1 MVSGKRKVILKAD
14 NISKVVEEK
23 GKKLVIFDSISF
35 EIREKEIVSILGPT
49 GSGKTSIL
57 NMVVGLEKPTAGEI
71 FYRGEP
77 LDSERHIVP
86 LIPQQ
91 PISLPWLTVQE
102 NIEVVLEAK
111 GIPLRQRIRTALK
124 YIDLMGLDSFE
135 DTYPRE
141 LTLAMRQRLSFARAL
156 SVEEELLAMDD
167 PFTTLDSLTAEDL
180 REEFIRLWLEN
191 QLVVKGILLTTTNV
205 EEAVY
210 FSDRVYVLSRRPG
223 RLLDIVDIN
232 MPHPRNRDSKEFA
245 DIMDHIYSV
254 LLAL

>member
-1 MVSGKRKVILKAD
+1 VSGKRDVILEAK

-23 GKKLVIFDSISF
+23 NKKLVIFDSVSF
-35 EIREKEIVSILGPT
+35 EIREGEIVSLLGPT
-49 GSGKTSIL
+49 GCGKTSIL

-71 FYRGEP
+71 LYRGEP
-77 LDSERHIVP
+77 LDTEKHIVP

-111 GIPLRQRIRTALK
+111 GMPLRQRIRTALK

-167 PFTTLDSLTAEDL
+167 PFTVLDSLTAEDL
-180 REEFIRLWLEN
+180 REEFLRLWLDN
-191 QLVVKGILLTTTNV
+191 QIDVKSILLTTTNV
-205 EEAVY
+205 EEAIY
-210 FSDRVYVLSRRPG
+210 FSDRIYVLSHRPG
-223 RLLDIVDIN
+223 RVLDVVDITLA
-232 MPHPRNRDSKEFA
+232 HPRDRDSKEFA
-245 DIMDHIYSV
+245 SLMDHIYSV
-254 LLAL
+254 ILSL

>member
-1 MVSGKRKVILKAD
+1 MSGKGEVLLKAD
-14 NISKVVEEK
+14 NISKVIEEK
-23 GKKLVIFDSISF
+23 GKKLVIFDSVSF
-35 EIREKEIVSILGPT
+35 ELRDNEIISILGPT

-57 NMVVGLEKPTAGEI
+57 NMIVGLETPTAGSI
-71 FYRGEP
+71 YYKNEP
-77 LDSERHIVP
+77 LNREKHVIP

-156 SVEEELLAMDD
+156 SVEEEILAMDD
-167 PFTTLDSLTAEDL
+167 PFTVLDSLTAEDL
-180 REEFIRLWLEN
+180 REEFLRLWLSSN
-191 QLVVKGILLTTTNV
+191 LVIRGIVMTTTNV

-223 RLLDIVDIN
+223 RLLDVVDITLK
-232 MPHPRNRDSKEFA
+232 HPRDRDSKEFA
-245 DIMDHIYSV
+245 EIMDHIYAV
-254 LLAL
+254 LLSL